1 MELTT
6 PEIRI
11 YGSIEHY
18 PVILTLPSFVN
29 AIWTGYNI
37 CFPDSLM
44 SIKIMWCLFIFIG
57 AGVMF

>member
-18 PVILTLPSFVN
+18 PIILTLPSFVN
-29 AIWTGYNI
+29 AIWTGFNI
-37 CFPDSLM
+37 CFPD
-44 SIKIMWCLFIFIG
+44 
-57 AGVMF
+57 